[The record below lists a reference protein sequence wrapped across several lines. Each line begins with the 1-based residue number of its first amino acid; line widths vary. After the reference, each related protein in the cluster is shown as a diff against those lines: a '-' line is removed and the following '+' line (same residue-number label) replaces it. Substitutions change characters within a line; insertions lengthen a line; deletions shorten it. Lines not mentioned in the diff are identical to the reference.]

1 MPFFILRD
9 QTILANCKKWLD
21 GNWQKNP
28 KRPWMVDIAPESSKR
43 TDRQRRYYWA
53 SLQDFSE
60 DAPIKYSKEVWH
72 EYFRKLFLPL
82 VELPDGSMVP
92 MSTNHLTVKEANE
105 YLDQINRW
113 TSTEFGIPFGKS
125 PDESGGF

>member
-1 MPFFILRD
+1 MPVFFLRD
-9 QTILANCKKWLD
+9 AQIVAKLKSWLD
-21 GNWQKNP
+21 QNWEREGNA
-28 KRPWMVDIAPESSKR
+28 WMVEIAPESSKR

-53 SLQDFSE
+53 SLQDLSE

-125 PDESGGF
+125 PDEFGGF

>member
-1 MPFFILRD
+1 MPVFFLRD
-9 QTILANCKKWLD
+9 AQIVAKLKSWLD
-21 GNWQKNP
+21 ANWEREGNA
-28 KRPWMVDIAPESSKR
+28 WMVEIAPESSKR

-53 SLQDFSE
+53 SLQDLSE

-82 VELPDGSMVP
+82 VELPDGSTVP
-92 MSTNHLTVKEANE
+92 MSTNHLTVREANE

-113 TSTEFGIPFGKS
+113 TSTELGIPFGKS